1 MKLYIMTDLHYY
13 SRRNWKCDPYS
24 VPRVNDQMQFRES
37 EEILR
42 EAFDA
47 VLADK
52 ECHTVLLTGD
62 LTRNGEIVSHE
73 DLIKI
78 LEEYTAKGLKI
89 LAFTSTHDYKDRE
102 DRGFGIDQCKPEYI
116 GYATGYNE
124 KGEPER
130 NVPCLEREDLRA
142 LYAPYGRND
151 AVSVNEYTFSYTY
164 DLDDNWR
171 LFAMN
176 DDFEIAKKGQLRG
189 YPECEYEWIE
199 KEIARA
205 KADGK
210 KIFFATHH
218 PLIAPTPL
226 FGIIGKNDLLARGRE
241 FAEKLAEYG
250 VSVIFTGHSHVHDIS
265 FVTARNG
272 KPVYDVSTSALCGYP
287 PQFRKAEFSRDGT
300 VKVETV
306 TLTTLSRYDLKG
318 KPLPEY
324 CREGFFGTVE
334 HMIRAMGSDEK
345 TFAYFANGI
354 SIRPYTVHKFWFL
367 IRPFGKFINNLT
379 FGKARRLCRKEC
391 GVSKE
396 ELGDKA
402 KEKVV
407 PVIMK
412 MVENLY
418 AGNAN
423 IDPASPE
430 YRIIMGAISIIDGLI
445 RLFRVNLKKITG
457 YATVAELVEPLLFNN
472 GIDDYNATLDPE
484 TPPAPRVKLPV
495 FHSNKAPGIVIA
507 AVLLLVTFFP
517 VWLVAGAVCGIV
529 FAIKS
534 AESKDPKYLVPEPL
548 NPSFT
553 EGA

>member
-1 MKLYIMTDLHYY
+1 
-13 SRRNWKCDPYS
+13 
-24 VPRVNDQMQFRES
+24 
-37 EEILR
+37 
-42 EAFDA
+42 
-47 VLADK
+47 
-52 ECHTVLLTGD
+52 
-62 LTRNGEIVSHE
+62 
-73 DLIKI
+73 
-78 LEEYTAKGLKI
+78 
-89 LAFTSTHDYKDRE
+89 
-102 DRGFGIDQCKPEYI
+102 
-116 GYATGYNE
+116 
-124 KGEPER
+124 
-130 NVPCLEREDLRA
+130 
-142 LYAPYGRND
+142 
-151 AVSVNEYTFSYTY
+151 
-164 DLDDNWR
+164 
-171 LFAMN
+171 
-176 DDFEIAKKGQLRG
+176 
-189 YPECEYEWIE
+189 
-199 KEIARA
+199 
-205 KADGK
+205 
-210 KIFFATHH
+210 
-218 PLIAPTPL
+218 
-226 FGIIGKNDLLARGRE
+226 
-241 FAEKLAEYG
+241 
-250 VSVIFTGHSHVHDIS
+250 
-265 FVTARNG
+265 
-272 KPVYDVSTSALCGYP
+272 
-287 PQFRKAEFSRDGT
+287 
-300 VKVETV
+300 
-306 TLTTLSRYDLKG
+306 
-318 KPLPEY
+318 LPEY

-445 RLFRVNLKKITG
+445 RLFRINLRKITG

-495 FHSNKAPGIVIA
+495 FRSNKALGIVIGA
-507 AVLLLVTFFP
+507 IVLLVAFFP

-553 EGA
+553 ESE